1 MEVKLRVLLT
11 GATGLIGST
20 VAGRLQSQGHELIT
34 VTRAPPSSTRAGA
47 RNIVLDM
54 ANVTRLEDWLP
65 HLEGVDAVINCA
77 GVLQDSPRDSTAG
90 VHVRGAVAL
99 FNACVAAKVDRI
111 IHLSAIGVDRDATT
125 EFSRTKLAADKA
137 LMALGLDW
145 VILRPS
151 VVLGRPA
158 YGGSALFRGLA
169 ALPFLPVAQDTG
181 PLQVVRLEDLVD
193 TILFFLKPQAPTR
206 QVVEIVGRKAY
217 SMTELAQ
224 LFRRWL
230 GWRPA
235 RIVQIPR
242 LVSAAMYSVGD
253 AVSLLGWRPPIRTTA
268 RREITRGATG
278 DPAPWIR
285 LTGIEP
291 RSLEAAFASE
301 PSSVQERWFSQ
312 LYLLKALVLG
322 VLALFWIGTGVVS
335 LGPGW
340 EIGKAMMKE
349 GGVGEPLAQLTIIAG
364 ALADIVIG
372 IGIAFRRT
380 TRNALYAGVGLSLA
394 YAAIGTVLLPRLW
407 ADPLGP
413 MWKIWPIIVLLLVAL
428 AIREER

>member
-1 MEVKLRVLLT
+1 VRVLLT

-20 VAGRLQSQGHELIT
+20 VAARLRSEGHELVR
-34 VTRAPPSSTRAGA
+34 VTRRASPYALLQA
-47 RNIVLDM
+47 RDVLLDM
-54 ANVTRLEDWLP
+54 ASATRLEDWLP

-77 GVLQDSPRDSTAG
+77 GVLQDSSRDSTRG
-90 VHVRGAVAL
+90 VHFEGAVAL
-99 FNACVAAKVDRI
+99 FNACVSAKVNRVV
-111 IHLSAIGVDRDATT
+111 HLSAVGVDRDAPT
-125 EFSRTKLAADKA
+125 EFSRTKLAADAA
-137 LMALGLDW
+137 LMALDLEW

-151 VVLGRPA
+151 VVVGRPA

-169 ALPFLPVAQDTG
+169 AMPILPVAPDTG

-193 TILFFLKPQAPTR
+193 TVLYFLKPHAPTR
-206 QVVEIVGRKAY
+206 QVLEIVGRRPY

-235 RIVQIPR
+235 LIVRIPR
-242 LVSAAMYSVGD
+242 AVSALMYRLGD
-253 AVSLLGWRPPIRTTA
+253 AAGLLGWRPPLRTTA
-268 RREITRGATG
+268 RREISRGATG
-278 DPAPWIR
+278 DPGSWIR

-291 RSLEAAFASE
+291 RSLEAALAAE
-301 PSSVQERWFSQ
+301 PPSVQERWFSQ
-312 LYLLKALVLG
+312 LYLLKALVFA
-322 VLALFWIGTGVVS
+322 VLAIFWIGTGAVS

-380 TRNALYAGVGLSLA
+380 VRIALHAGIGLSFA